1 MSEPHLGKKIIY
13 ATLFAQVYSDKA
25 LKLGDPRQSRKPAM
39 YDLGILKAVT
49 QNNPEDILRP
59 FLRGLGP
66 QGVRSIQNRVGGP
79 HPILVHVDWT
89 TVRLETNRKFP
100 TGLKA
105 GLKIV
110 KMPTLTTVAD
120 GDGQAPTLE
129 TLRSW

>member
-1 MSEPHLGKKIIY
+1 MLDR
-13 ATLFAQVYSDKA
+13 L
-25 LKLGDPRQSRKPAM
+25 
-39 YDLGILKAVT
+39 
-49 QNNPEDILRP
+49 
-59 FLRGLGP
+59 
-66 QGVRSIQNRVGGP
+66 
-79 HPILVHVDWT
+79 

-129 TLRSW
+129 TLRSVDCR